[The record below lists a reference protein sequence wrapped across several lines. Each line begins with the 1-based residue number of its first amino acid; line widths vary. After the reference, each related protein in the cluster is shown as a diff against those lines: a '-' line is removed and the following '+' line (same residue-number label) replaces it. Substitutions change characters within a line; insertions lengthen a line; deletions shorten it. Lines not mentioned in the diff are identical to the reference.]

1 MGSRGP
7 RPVDLGLLSVWEF
20 EFYKAFHLLR
30 DGNALPSRQRPP
42 LSGLTHAEATSF
54 VSKLKRLTAADYWLT
69 TNRLAVE
76 LGQPLNLKRPPTSM
90 DLWWAESE
98 RRKEISWL
106 ERLMRPQTESQLEG
120 KNIWRD
126 LVQASTLASVRKA
139 CRRWGKLPAV
149 RRSGLTPFPE
159 HVMTNAAQFLAMK
172 KNKRFPTSAY
182 GDDSRIEFLALGM
195 AGIMANV
202 SPMTGV
208 ERLRNVKHAPN
219 GPFWIEREGN
229 NSLPRNRQRCGCWR
243 CGINQA
249 IELTKLTQTEYDS
262 GLRRFVEI
270 AAKTKAPREWTDRLR
285 RVPMRRT

>member
-7 RPVDLGLLSVWEF
+7 KPVDLRLLSVWEF

-30 DGNALPSRQRPP
+30 DGNSLPARQRPP
-42 LSGLTHAEATSF
+42 LSGLTPAEATSF
-54 VSKLKRLTAADYWLT
+54 VSKLKRMTAADYWLT

-76 LGQPLNLKRPPTSM
+76 LDQPLNLKKPPTSM

-98 RRKEISWL
+98 RQKEISWL
-106 ERLMRPQTESQLEG
+106 ERLMHPQTESQLEG

-126 LVQASTLASVRKA
+126 LVQAGTLANVRKA
-139 CRRWGKLPAV
+139 CRRWTMLPSV

-182 GDDSRIEFLALGM
+182 GDDSRIEFLARGM

-208 ERLRNVKHAPN
+208 ERLRNVKHTPN

-229 NSLPRNRQRCGCWR
+229 SLLPRDQQYCGCWR
-243 CGINQA
+243 CGISQG
-249 IELTKLTQTEYDS
+249 IELTKLTQTAYDN
-262 GLRRFVEI
+262 GLRRFIEI
-270 AAKTKAPREWTDRLR
+270 AASTKAPREWTNRLR
-285 RVPMRRT
+285 GGPMR